1 VKQMTD
7 EEIEQESI
15 KRLVDYASFFHNS
28 QEGRRILGYLRDA
41 LDGNT
46 YRPGMDA
53 METAYR
59 AGRRSVYLD
68 IVAAVGQGEEEIE
81 AATVVKPQPQEA
93 MMDVALEDL

>member
-1 VKQMTD
+1 MTD
-7 EEIEQESI
+7 EEIERESI
-15 KRLVDYASFFHNS
+15 RRLVDYASFFHNS
-28 QEGRRILGYLRDA
+28 PEGRRILSYLRDS

-68 IVAAVGQGEEEIE
+68 ILAAVGQGEEEIE
-81 AATVVKPQPQEA
+81 AANVVKPQLQEA
-93 MMDVALEDL
+93 AMSVAIEDL